1 MKFLKKLFARR
12 KNKLEEVSKR
22 YEDNVTFPEGKKDVA
37 MIRNYIIE
45 SCEQLTKDVSELSN
59 DRHEYRTITNY
70 LTDIQTI
77 ENLHTDDRLKIEDIA
92 ANIISLNDS
101 RNASM
106 EATKKMPDSQFVEME
121 KYKDSAP
128 TAIRRMKENEENQF
142 VLKRD
147 MDYLEGEKLEWT
159 YEKNALLLELKH
171 LKRAMFSL
179 IAILASLAIF
189 FLILRFTVHM
199 DAGLYGFLI
208 LGLLFIAVLL
218 IILRMINDKTQI
230 KQSQVNYNAAVTLQN
245 RIKLRYVN
253 ATNAVDYAKEKYH
266 VTSARDFEK
275 QWELYLDIC
284 KEKERLE
291 RTNDDLI
298 YYKEV
303 LVKLLRK
310 YQLYDAAIWQYQVN
324 ALVYPKEMV
333 EIKHSLLE
341 RRGKVRSRLETITNN
356 IDNRY
361 KEIYAVAKEYNLLT
375 GDIRS
380 ILHSVEQFLNPNEKQ
395 TK

>member
-1 MKFLKKLFARR
+1 MKFLKKLFARK

>member
-1 MKFLKKLFARR
+1 MKFLKKLFSRK

-22 YEDNVTFPEGKKDVA
+22 YEADTTLLHGKKDVA
-37 MIRNYIIE
+37 VIKNYILE

-59 DRHEYRTITNY
+59 DRHEYRTVTNY

-92 ANIISLNDS
+92 ANIISLNES
-101 RNASM
+101 RNASI
-106 EATKKMPDSQFVEME
+106 EATKRMPDSQFMEMD

-128 TAIRRMKENEENQF
+128 AAIRRMKENEENQQ

-159 YEKNALLLELKH
+159 YEKNELFAEIKH
-171 LKRAMFSL
+171 LKKAMFFL
-179 IAILASLAIF
+179 LAIMASLAVL
-189 FLILRFTVHM
+189 FLVIRFAMHM

-208 LGLLFIAVLL
+208 LGLLFIAILV
-218 IILRMINDKTQI
+218 IVLRMINDKTQI

-253 ATNAVDYAKEKYH
+253 ATNAVDYVKEKYH

-341 RRGKVRSRLETITNN
+341 RRGKIRSRLETITDS

-375 GDIRS
+375 GDIRA
-380 ILHSVEQFLNPNEKQ
+380 ILHSVEQFLDPNGKQ